1 MPNPFADQLSVH
13 IPVHPSSRVRFE
25 KQLNAG
31 KVTLHSLIRRI
42 RELVSTVG
50 ELLNPESESYPRL
63 ASRPFT
69 PFNISEG

>member
-1 MPNPFADQLSVH
+1 MRL
-13 IPVHPSSRVRFE
+13 E

-31 KVTLHSLIRRI
+31 EVTLHSLIRKI

-50 ELLNPESESYPRL
+50 ELLNPEFESYPRL
-63 ASRPFT
+63 ASRPLT